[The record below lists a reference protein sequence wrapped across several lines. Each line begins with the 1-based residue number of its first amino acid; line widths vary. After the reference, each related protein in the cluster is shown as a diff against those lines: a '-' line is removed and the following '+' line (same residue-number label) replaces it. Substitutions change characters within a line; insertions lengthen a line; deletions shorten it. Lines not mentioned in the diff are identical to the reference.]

1 MSHIAIVR
9 IRDLSPD
16 RFAELLAE
24 SEQAGFRFVR
34 RLVEEWQSGSNRFAR
49 PGEALFAAV
58 SDGRVVGICGLNVDP
73 YASCPSVG
81 RVRRLYVL
89 SAFRRQ
95 GVGRRLVQEV
105 IAACSGCFRS
115 LRLRTETAEAS
126 RLYSA
131 LGFQECVSVP
141 DCTHVMELGT
151 A

>member
-1 MSHIAIVR
+1 MPHITIVR
-9 IRDLSPD
+9 IHDLLSD

-34 RLVEEWQSGSNRFAR
+34 RLVEEWQSGMNRFTR

-58 SDGRVVGICGLNVDP
+58 LGGRVVGVCGLNVDP
-73 YASCPSVG
+73 YASCTSVG
-81 RVRRLYVL
+81 RVRRLNVL

-95 GVGRRLVQEV
+95 GVGRQLVQEV
-105 IAACSGCFRS
+105 IAASSGCFHS

-131 LGFQECVSVP
+131 LGFQECMSVP